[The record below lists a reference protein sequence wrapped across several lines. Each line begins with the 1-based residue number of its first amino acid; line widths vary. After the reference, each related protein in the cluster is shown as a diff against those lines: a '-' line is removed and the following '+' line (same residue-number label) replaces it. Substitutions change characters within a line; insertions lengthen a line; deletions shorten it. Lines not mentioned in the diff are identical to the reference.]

1 MQILE
6 FQAYLE
12 DKMIK
17 VQNVSKIYNSTEVA
31 TNALDDVSFEIKK
44 GEFVAIIGPSGS
56 GKSTLMHIIG
66 ALDLPSSGKYLINDI
81 DISKMSDDELSE
93 IRNKQIGFVFQSY
106 NLLPRI
112 SALDNVL
119 LPMKYAGISNSERI
133 ERAQEVLKAVGLEN
147 KMQNNPSQLSGGQK
161 QRVAIARALSM
172 KPAIILA
179 DEPTGNL
186 PTSQTKEIMDI
197 FEKLNKEGNTIIII
211 THEEAVASRAKRII
225 SIVDGKIVKDNKKKW
240 IFWRS

>member
-1 MQILE
+1 
-6 FQAYLE
+6 
-12 DKMIK
+12 MIK
-17 VQNVSKIYNSTEVA
+17 IQNVSKIYNSTEVA
-31 TNALDDVSFEIKK
+31 TTALDNVNFEIND

-66 ALDLPSSGKYLINDI
+66 ALDLPSSGKYLIDGT
-81 DISKMSDDELSE
+81 DISKMKDDELSE

-112 SALDNVL
+112 SAIDNVI
-119 LPMKYAGISNSERI
+119 LPMKYAGIPSAERI
-133 ERAQEVLKAVGLEN
+133 SRAEEVLKAVGLEN
-147 KMQNNPSQLSGGQK
+147 KMQNNPNQLSGGQR

-172 KPAIILA
+172 KPSIILA

-186 PTSQTKEIMDI
+186 PTSQTNEIMDI

-211 THEEAVASRAKRII
+211 THEETVAKRANRII
-225 SIVDGKIVKDNKKKW
+225 SIVDGKIVKDTKKKW
-240 IFWRS
+240 IFSKYFKNL